1 MKNEQYML
9 KLVLTDHWFDE
20 IKSGRKIHE
29 YREVKPFWVSRIYG
43 CSKAYAEERIKRLNK
58 EYDLVTTGNEYVEF
72 QKAYRK
78 NAEKMIFKIKKM
90 SIRNG
95 KYTDLHID
103 KWVFDI
109 ELGEKIR

>member
-29 YREVKPFWVSRIYG
+29 YREVKPFWVSRIYS